1 MRLSR
6 LSAAGCLLL
15 IVATA
20 CGDPTEPSGP
30 DLRGNWDFTFSASSQ
45 GSCPDAS
52 QLVTGCEGSGRL
64 AFDRTTP
71 QVAATHSYRAACQ
84 SCRGAFDYG
93 VSAQPLGGA
102 TLSGGT
108 LQFDL
113 AGCRFAADVP
123 DLAPSVAGTVACT
136 VDDAAGL
143 TARGSWTMSRR

>member
-1 MRLSR
+1 MRVSR
-6 LSAAGCLLL
+6 ARAAACLLVM
-15 IVATA
+15 IATA
-20 CGDPTEPSGP
+20 CGDPAQPSRP

-45 GSCPDAS
+45 GSCPGAP
-52 QLVTGCEGSGRL
+52 QLVIGCEGSGQ
-64 AFDRTTP
+64 FVIERTTP

-93 VSAQPLGGA
+93 VTAQPLNGA
-102 TLSGGT
+102 TLNGGM

-113 AGCRFAADVP
+113 AGCRFAAEVP

>member
-1 MRLSR
+1 MRVSR
-6 LSAAGCLLL
+6 ASAAACVLL

-30 DLRGNWDFTFSASSQ
+30 DLRGNWDLTFSASSQ
-45 GSCPDAS
+45 GSCPGAP
-52 QLVTGCEGSGRL
+52 QIVIGCEGSGQ
-64 AFDRTTP
+64 FVIERTTP

-93 VSAQPLGGA
+93 VTAQPLNGA
-102 TLSGGT
+102 TLNGGT

-123 DLAPSVAGTVACT
+123 DLAQSVAGTVACT